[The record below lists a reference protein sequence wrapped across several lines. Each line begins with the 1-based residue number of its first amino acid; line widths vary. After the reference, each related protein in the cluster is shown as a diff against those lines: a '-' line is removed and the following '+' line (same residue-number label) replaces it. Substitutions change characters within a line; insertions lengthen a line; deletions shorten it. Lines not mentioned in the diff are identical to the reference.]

1 MDEITYASSSMRYP
15 SLINLM
21 VYGTGQFSYL
31 GACHF
36 KAGGSHLGAEYNSQ
50 VPTSMQVDRGS
61 SWMSGPPDSS
71 TMTQLAGPPQFNP
84 GQMAQGN
91 QPSRTAPV
99 LFLNSYVLF
108 FGLSK
113 CLLYFLEFPH

>member
-1 MDEITYASSSMRYP
+1 LDEITYASTSMRYIP

-99 LFLNSYVLF
+99 LFLNF
-108 FGLSK
+108 FFFFFKASAF
-113 CLLYFLEFPH
+113 CIF